1 MRVLLVVKHVTNHTQ
16 VVIGTAL
23 FPLCCFFMR
32 WNTIRV
38 KKAAAAKDA
47 AWQQQMEKERED
59 PSLLARIT
67 TAQRKPA

>member
-1 MRVLLVVKHVTNHTQ
+1 
-16 VVIGTAL
+16 
-23 FPLCCFFMR
+23 MR